1 MFFLNCQMNIL
12 NGKHCKTYKFPKISY
27 KNEKIRICEIFYIN
41 YIQKYYCYYQ
51 LFFLYNKNKWY

>member
-1 MFFLNCQMNIL
+1 MNIL